1 MATAEA
7 DAPAEAKEFSAETKE
22 MGDKIAGLTL
32 VQAKELADYLEDAY
46 GIKPAGGGA
55 VMMAGPVGGGGGDE
69 APAEAEQTEF
79 DVILTGFGDNKINVI
94 KAVRAATGLGLK
106 EAKAMVEEGNAKVKE
121 GVSKDDAEALKEELE
136 NAGASVELK

>member
-55 VMMAGPVGGGGGDE
+55 VMMAGPAAGGDD
-69 APAEAEQTEF
+69 APAAAEQTEF

-121 GVSKDDAEALKEELE
+121 GVSKEDAEALKEELE